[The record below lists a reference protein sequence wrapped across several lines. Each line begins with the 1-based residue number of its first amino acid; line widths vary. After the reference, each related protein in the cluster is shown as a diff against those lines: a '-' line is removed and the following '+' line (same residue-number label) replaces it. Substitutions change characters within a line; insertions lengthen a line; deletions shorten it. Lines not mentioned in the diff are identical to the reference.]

1 MSESPAGTLEDG
13 SAPATPQDLFARL
26 DALGI
31 RTETMA
37 HEPVFTVAESKHLRG
52 QLSGGHTKNL
62 FLRNKKGRM
71 WLVTCLE
78 DRDIDLKALATA
90 LDAGR
95 LSFGSDDRLMRFL
108 GVVPGAVTPFAAIND
123 TGAAVQV
130 ALDRAMVRDHNTLN
144 FHPLDNA
151 MTTAI
156 APDDLVRFLEATG
169 HTPMYLTASAFG

>member
-1 MSESPAGTLEDG
+1 MIESRAGALEDG
-13 SAPATPQDLFARL
+13 SAPASPQALFAKL
-26 DALGI
+26 ETLGI
-31 RTETMA
+31 RTETVS
-37 HEPVFTVAESKHLRG
+37 HDPVFTVGESKHLRG

-78 DRDIDLKALATA
+78 DREIDLKALGAA
-90 LDAGR
+90 LDGGR
-95 LSFGSDDRLMRFL
+95 LSFGSADRLMRFL

-123 TGAAVQV
+123 TGLAVQV
-130 ALDRAMVRDHNTLN
+130 ALDRAMIADYSVLN

-156 APDDLVRFLEATG
+156 APDDLVRFLETTG
-169 HTPMYLTASAFG
+169 HTPMYLDAAAFG

>member
-1 MSESPAGTLEDG
+1 MNETSGSTLEDG
-13 SAPATPQDLFARL
+13 GAPATPQDLFARL

-31 RTETMA
+31 RTKTMS
-37 HEPVFTVAESKHLRG
+37 HTPVYTVAESKHLRG

-78 DRDIDLKALATA
+78 DRNLDLKALGAA

-95 LSFGSDDRLMRFL
+95 LSFGSADRLMRFL

-123 TGAAVQV
+123 TGGAVQI
-130 ALDRAMVRDHNTLN
+130 ALDRAMTTDHDVLN

-156 APDDLVRFLEATG
+156 APGDLVRFLESTG
-169 HTPMYLTASAFG
+169 HAPMYLDADAFG